1 MMGIGCV
8 ERVERVGLEANRLSR
23 AFVREVREV
32 WWWGGGDFN
41 AKRRES
47 EVGL

>member
-1 MMGIGCV
+1 MGIDRV
-8 ERVERVGLEANRLSR
+8 ERVEACRTCRLGGESIVSR
-23 AFVREVREV
+23 FRSRRLA
-32 WWWGGGDFN
+32 GGGDFN